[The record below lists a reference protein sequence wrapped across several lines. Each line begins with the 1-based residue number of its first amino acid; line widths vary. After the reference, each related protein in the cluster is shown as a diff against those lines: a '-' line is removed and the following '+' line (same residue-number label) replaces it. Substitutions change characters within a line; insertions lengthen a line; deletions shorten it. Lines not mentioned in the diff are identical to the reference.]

1 MIFMMLPLVRTRRSR
16 GKHAGWMKCGERRA
30 VNVPAV
36 SEGREGEGGRVDGR
50 EGGLGEERESWGKE
64 GRRVGKERGRKGRKV
79 ARERGRKGR

>member
-36 SEGREGEGGRVDGR
+36 SEGREGGGRGEGGRVGGR
-50 EGGLGEERESWGKE
+50 EGGLMEGREDWGKR
-64 GRRVGKERGRKGRKV
+64 GRVGERKEGG
-79 ARERGRKGR
+79 